1 MNMSSALLN
10 PKAKAGNHPVA
21 PVWHSV
27 ILIGAIL
34 GASLISAR
42 QQGLAGIHIAGMDP
56 KIAKYLTTLVAEWLM
71 VLFVWWGAR
80 RRGTTLRELI
90 GGRWQRVSDIIRD
103 IGLALGLFI
112 VANAVYG
119 SLAHAFH
126 VDPGKQ
132 LTAILPR
139 TSAETAV
146 YLMLA
151 LTAGFCEEL
160 IFRGYFFRQ
169 FAAWTGSLT
178 AGLVLQAI
186 LFGLGHGYQGTR
198 LMVIVTVYGV
208 LFGALAL
215 WRKSLRPGM
224 IAHGFQDAIVVFLV
238 RAKLA

>member
-1 MNMSSALLN
+1 MNTSSALLK
-10 PKAKAGNHPVA
+10 PKADAANLAVA

-27 ILIGAIL
+27 ILMAVIL
-34 GASLISAR
+34 AGSIVSAR
-42 QQGLAGIHIAGMDP
+42 QQGLIGIQISGFDP
-56 KIAKYLTTLVAEWLM
+56 KLVRYLTTLAFEWLM
-71 VLFVWWGAR
+71 VLFVWWGVH
-80 RRGTTLRELI
+80 RRGKTLRELI
-90 GGRWQRVSDIIRD
+90 GGRWQRVTEIIRD

-112 VANAVYG
+112 VADAIYG
-119 SLAHAFH
+119 TLTHAFH

-132 LTAILPR
+132 LAAILPR

-186 LFGLGHGYQGTR
+186 LFGLGHGYQGAR
-198 LMVIVTVYGV
+198 LMVIVTVYGL
-208 LFGALAL
+208 LFGGLAL
-215 WRKSLRPGM
+215 WRNSLRPGM
-224 IAHGFQDAIVVFLV
+224 MAHGFQDAILVLLV
-238 RAKLA
+238 RARLA